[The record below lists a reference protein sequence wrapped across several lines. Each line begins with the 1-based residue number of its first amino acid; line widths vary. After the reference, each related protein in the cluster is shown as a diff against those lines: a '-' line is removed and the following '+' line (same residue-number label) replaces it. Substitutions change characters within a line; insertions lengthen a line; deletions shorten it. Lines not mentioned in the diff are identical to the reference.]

1 MSQLDWMKDAP
12 HPIRSVLVA
21 NRGEI
26 ACRVLRACNEMGL
39 ESIAIC
45 SDADFGAL
53 HTEVADRVVHLEG
66 ESLADTYLNIE
77 AIIAAART
85 SGADAIHPGY
95 GFLSERAAFARAVQ
109 DADIIWI
116 GPPAEAIE
124 SMGDKV
130 TARRRMIDAGVPV
143 IPGQEIIDSDDENQL
158 IDALVAAATEVDYPL
173 LLKASAGGGGKGMR
187 AVHEPKNLQQEFLA
201 ARREAQ
207 AAFGDGTVYIERLLD
222 GSRHIEVQ
230 VLADLHGNTVHLF
243 ERECS
248 IQRRHQKVVEEA
260 PSPVLD
266 VSTRLAMGNAAVAAA
281 AAVDYSGAGT
291 VEFLLGSD
299 GSFYFLEMNTRLQVE
314 HPVTECITG
323 VDLVEQQ
330 IRVAS
335 GLPLSFT
342 QEDLNIRGHA
352 IEVRIYAEDPSQG
365 FLPATGPLAVFR
377 PPEGPGIRLDT
388 GVREGDEARIDFDP
402 MLAKLIVHGSDR
414 DHAIRRMASA
424 LSEFVIL
431 GATTNIGFLY
441 DVVSHPA
448 YHAGE
453 TDTGFIQRHYP
464 EDWDAPKPSD
474 VLLLIAAAAE
484 HLGIHR
490 KSGDMA
496 MVDDSGRTTPN
507 DPFYRLNRRYP

>member
-1 MSQLDWMKDAP
+1 
-12 HPIRSVLVA
+12 
-21 NRGEI
+21 
-26 ACRVLRACNEMGL
+26 
-39 ESIAIC
+39 
-45 SDADFGAL
+45 
-53 HTEVADRVVHLEG
+53 
-66 ESLADTYLNIE
+66 
-77 AIIAAART
+77 
-85 SGADAIHPGY
+85 
-95 GFLSERAAFARAVQ
+95 
-109 DADIIWI
+109 
-116 GPPAEAIE
+116 
-124 SMGDKV
+124 
-130 TARRRMIDAGVPV
+130 
-143 IPGQEIIDSDDENQL
+143 
-158 IDALVAAATEVDYPL
+158 
-173 LLKASAGGGGKGMR
+173 MR

>member
-1 MSQLDWMKDAP
+1 M
-12 HPIRSVLVA
+12 
-21 NRGEI
+21 
-26 ACRVLRACNEMGL
+26 
-39 ESIAIC
+39 
-45 SDADFGAL
+45 
-53 HTEVADRVVHLEG
+53 
-66 ESLADTYLNIE
+66 
-77 AIIAAART
+77 
-85 SGADAIHPGY
+85 
-95 GFLSERAAFARAVQ
+95 
-109 DADIIWI
+109 
-116 GPPAEAIE
+116 
-124 SMGDKV
+124 
-130 TARRRMIDAGVPV
+130 
-143 IPGQEIIDSDDENQL
+143 
-158 IDALVAAATEVDYPL
+158 
-173 LLKASAGGGGKGMR
+173 
-187 AVHEPKNLQQEFLA
+187 
-201 ARREAQ
+201 
-207 AAFGDGTVYIERLLD
+207 
-222 GSRHIEVQ
+222 
-230 VLADLHGNTVHLF
+230 
-243 ERECS
+243 
-248 IQRRHQKVVEEA
+248 VEEA

-448 YHAGE
+448 YRAGE

-464 EDWDAPKPSD
+464 EDWDAPEPSD

>member
-1 MSQLDWMKDAP
+1 
-12 HPIRSVLVA
+12 
-21 NRGEI
+21 
-26 ACRVLRACNEMGL
+26 
-39 ESIAIC
+39 
-45 SDADFGAL
+45 
-53 HTEVADRVVHLEG
+53 
-66 ESLADTYLNIE
+66 
-77 AIIAAART
+77 
-85 SGADAIHPGY
+85 
-95 GFLSERAAFARAVQ
+95 
-109 DADIIWI
+109 
-116 GPPAEAIE
+116 
-124 SMGDKV
+124 
-130 TARRRMIDAGVPV
+130 
-143 IPGQEIIDSDDENQL
+143 
-158 IDALVAAATEVDYPL
+158 
-173 LLKASAGGGGKGMR
+173 
-187 AVHEPKNLQQEFLA
+187 
-201 ARREAQ
+201 
-207 AAFGDGTVYIERLLD
+207 
-222 GSRHIEVQ
+222 
-230 VLADLHGNTVHLF
+230 
-243 ERECS
+243 
-248 IQRRHQKVVEEA
+248 
-260 PSPVLD
+260 
-266 VSTRLAMGNAAVAAA
+266 MGNAAVAAA